1 MSNPPAALEGFTII
15 GGNAN
20 GDSFD
25 GRRGGGMYSEN
36 GSPTVTNCTFTGN
49 QGIFGG
55 GMCNYKSYPLLV
67 NCMFTINTADHG
79 GGMRNMSESSPLI
92 TNCIFTGNH
101 AFSRGGGISNQG
113 ECNPTVTN
121 CKIISKAKGL
131 QEIKPGQITFCV
143 MARSD
148 TNEPNRLISSAVGLA
163 VPKDRE
169 HYGYISEHHSCGETA
184 RKAGDYAED
193 LAATMLAT
201 TLGISFD
208 PDEAWDSRKQVYK
221 ASKYIFKSTNICQSA
236 EGDKYGKWTTVIA
249 AVVMLF

>member
-1 MSNPPAALEGFTII
+1 MDLIPKKIFFTKGVGIHKDRLASFELALRKAGIEKCNLVYVSSIFPP
-15 GGNAN
+15 
-20 GDSFD
+20 
-25 GRRGGGMYSEN
+25 
-36 GSPTVTNCTFTGN
+36 
-49 QGIFGG
+49 
-55 GMCNYKSYPLLV
+55 
-67 NCMFTINTADHG
+67 
-79 GGMRNMSESSPLI
+79 
-92 TNCIFTGNH
+92 
-101 AFSRGGGISNQG
+101 
-113 ECNPTVTN
+113 N
-121 CKIISKAKGL
+121 CKIISKSKGL
-131 QEIKPGQITFCV
+131 QLIKPGQITFCV

-201 TLGISFD
+201 TLGIAFD

-236 EGDKYGKWTTVIA
+236 EGDKSGKWTTVIA
-249 AVVMLF
+249 AVMMLL